1 MLTNALKVIYGTLG
15 IALLYGAV
23 LVDLHLKGW
32 TAGVDNIQS
41 RTQYVTGN
49 AQDASANIDGVTVI
63 ARQKASQIDV
73 EPINASLRNV
83 QAVTGNLKRAS
94 GHLATVA
101 GQMEDR
107 EPYVEGATV
116 MLWQHLDNT
125 IAHLDTATL
134 KEQQQQ
140 TDIAGAT
147 VQGMKDLSALMT
159 NPDIK
164 LAISHTAGTMAE
176 VQGMASDGHRISKH
190 YADIL
195 TAPKRWWEK
204 LKDEGEA
211 GVNFAL
217 RHF

>member
-1 MLTNALKVIYGTLG
+1 
-15 IALLYGAV
+15 
-23 LVDLHLKGW
+23 
-32 TAGVDNIQS
+32 
-41 RTQYVTGN
+41 
-49 AQDASANIDGVTVI
+49 
-63 ARQKASQIDV
+63 
-73 EPINASLRNV
+73 
-83 QAVTGNLKRAS
+83 
-94 GHLATVA
+94 
-101 GQMEDR
+101 
-107 EPYVEGATV
+107 

-140 TDIAGAT
+140 TDIAEAT
-147 VQGMKDLSALMT
+147 KQGFKDLSALMT
-159 NPDIK
+159 DPDIK
-164 LAISHTAGTMAE
+164 LAISHTAGTME
-176 VQGMASDGHRISKH
+176 ELHGVASDGHRVSKH